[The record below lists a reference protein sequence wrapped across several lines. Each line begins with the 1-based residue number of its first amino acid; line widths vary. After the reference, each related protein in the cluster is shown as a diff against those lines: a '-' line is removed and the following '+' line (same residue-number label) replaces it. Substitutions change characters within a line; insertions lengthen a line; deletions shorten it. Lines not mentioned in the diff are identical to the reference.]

1 MDRVIVKKKWT
12 TQRILTLGGVA
23 ILVIF
28 VIYQLL
34 GDTKSKLNVETEKI
48 SISSVQKGAFQ
59 EFIAIDGA
67 VQPIKTYYLD
77 IIESGTVVKKFVED
91 GRPVEKGDTILKL
104 TNTTLQLDFM
114 NRESQ
119 LLDLMN
125 QRQTTEVN
133 MRQDEIRNLNSIAD
147 IDYQL
152 KLAERVYERNKQLI
166 GTNMVSQEDFKQS
179 KDNFEYQK
187 KRYELAQRGLSQD
200 IKLREQRIRQLD
212 ESVNRMRKNIT
223 LSQSTLDNL
232 YIVSPTDGQ
241 LSQLRAEI
249 GEAKQ
254 VGENIG
260 QIDDLTG
267 FKVRA
272 GIDEH
277 YISKVYPGL
286 NGEFEF
292 NNKTYQL
299 AIKKIYAEVQQGE
312 FQVDLEFVGDA
323 PKGIRRGQTLQ
334 IRLQLSDAS
343 QAVLIPRGGF
353 YQTTGGNWIFV
364 VNESGGVAERR
375 NLKLGR
381 QNPKFYEVL
390 EGLKPGEKV
399 IVSSYEGYEN
409 IEKLI
414 LRK

>member
-12 TQRILTLGGVA
+12 PQRIATIGGAAV
-23 ILVIF
+23 LVIF

-48 SISSVQKGAFQ
+48 SISAVQKGAFQ

-77 IIESGTVVKKFVED
+77 IIESGTVIKKFVED
-91 GRPVEKGDTILKL
+91 GRPVKQGDTILKL
-104 TNTTLQLDFM
+104 ANTTLQLDFM

-147 IDYQL
+147 IEYQM
-152 KLAERVYERNKQLI
+152 KLAERIYERNKQLI

-179 KDNFEYQK
+179 KDNYEYQR

-212 ESVNRMRKNIT
+212 ESVNRMHKNIR

-286 NGEFEF
+286 FGEFEF

-299 AIKKIYAEVQQGE
+299 VIKKIYAEVQQGE
-312 FQVDLEFVGDA
+312 FQVDMEFSGEA

-364 VNESGGVAERR
+364 VSANGASAERR
-375 NLKLGR
+375 NIKLGR
-381 QNPKFYEVL
+381 QNPKYYEVL

-409 IEKLI
+409 IEKLV

>member
-1 MDRVIVKKKWT
+1 MDRVIVKKRWT
-12 TQRILTLGGVA
+12 TQRILTIVGSA

-91 GRPVEKGDTILKL
+91 GRPVDKGDTILKL

-187 KRYELAQRGLSQD
+187 KRFELAQRGLSQD
-200 IKLREQRIRQLD
+200 IKLREQRIKQLD

-364 VNESGGVAERR
+364 VNESGSVAERR
-375 NLKLGR
+375 NIKLGR

-409 IEKLI
+409 IEKLM

>member
-12 TQRILTLGGVA
+12 TQRILTIVGSAV
-23 ILVIF
+23 LVIF

-48 SISSVQKGAFQ
+48 SISNVQKGAFQ

-179 KDNFEYQK
+179 KDNYEYQK

-200 IKLREQRIRQLD
+200 IKLREQRIKQLD
-212 ESVNRMRKNIT
+212 ESVNRMRKNIS

-312 FQVDLEFVGDA
+312 FQVDMEFVGDA

-375 NLKLGR
+375 NIKLGR

-409 IEKLI
+409 IEKLV

>member
-12 TQRILTLGGVA
+12 PQRIATIGGAAV
-23 ILVIF
+23 LVIF

-48 SISSVQKGAFQ
+48 SISAVQKGAFQ

-67 VQPIKTYYLD
+67 VQPIKTYFLD
-77 IIESGTVVKKFVED
+77 IIESGTVIKKFVED
-91 GRPVEKGDTILKL
+91 GRPVKQGDTILKL
-104 TNTTLQLDFM
+104 ANTTLQLDFM

-147 IDYQL
+147 IEYQM
-152 KLAERVYERNKQLI
+152 KLAERIYERNKQLI

-179 KDNFEYQK
+179 KDNYEYQR

-212 ESVNRMRKNIT
+212 ESVNRMHKNIR

-286 NGEFEF
+286 FGEFEF

-299 AIKKIYAEVQQGE
+299 VIKKIYAEVQQGE
-312 FQVDLEFVGDA
+312 FQVDMEFSGEA

-364 VNESGGVAERR
+364 VSANGASAERR
-375 NLKLGR
+375 NIKLGR
-381 QNPKFYEVL
+381 QNPKYYEVL

-409 IEKLI
+409 IEKLV

>member
-12 TQRILTLGGVA
+12 TQRILTLAGSA
-23 ILVIF
+23 ILVVF
-28 VIYQLL
+28 VVYQLL

-179 KDNFEYQK
+179 KDNYEYQK

-200 IKLREQRIRQLD
+200 IKLREQRIKQLD

-312 FQVDLEFVGDA
+312 FQVDMEFLGEA

-364 VNESGGVAERR
+364 VNESGSVAERR
-375 NLKLGR
+375 NIKLGR

-409 IEKLI
+409 IEKLV